1 MFNLITNVCIT
12 RIFFYISFRFFA
24 NFLVKKIP
32 HSYILSHSNIC
43 LYDWFVR
50 ELYMYCSVPLLLS
63 LCREWCGSGTN
74 NRAVI
79 FCMFVKLDHHTLR
92 GLGYYVK
99 KFPQT
104 PRTSVCFPSGLY
116 KKLTTETTTIYINV
130 DCLSKSKWFLCY
142 VCLWVIIY
150 TEFRLFD
157 MISWPRKRSLFF
169 RSDFRYHVGPLLR
182 IIIVQINKRK
192 SRVVLILIQ
201 VE

>member
-12 RIFFYISFRFFA
+12 IIFFYISFRFFA

-99 KFPQT
+99 KFHKHQEW
-104 PRTSVCFPSGLY
+104 VFAFLLGY
-116 KKLTTETTTIYINV
+116 KKNWQQKQQLYTLTLTVYQ
-130 DCLSKSKWFLCY
+130 KA
-142 VCLWVIIY
+142 
-150 TEFRLFD
+150 
-157 MISWPRKRSLFF
+157 
-169 RSDFRYHVGPLLR
+169 SDFYVMSVFGWSFTRSSVYFIWTSDRENV
-182 IIIVQINKRK
+182 VYFSDQI
-192 SRVVLILIQ
+192 SDIM
-201 VE
+201 

>member
-12 RIFFYISFRFFA
+12 RIFFYISFRCFA

-99 KFPQT
+99 KFHKHQERVMAFLLGYT
-104 PRTSVCFPSGLY
+104 KNWQQKQQLY
-116 KKLTTETTTIYINV
+116 TLTLTVYQKAS
-130 DCLSKSKWFLCY
+130 DFY
-142 VCLWVIIY
+142 VMSLWVIIY

-169 RSDFRYHVGPLLR
+169 RSDFRYNVGPLLR